1 MVNRLLP
8 ALLVF
13 LIAASASA
21 QRPVMERVRPSAG
34 PPGSQIEL
42 IGRHFGYQ
50 SQVFLGDQQM
60 RVIDRHPNRWT
71 LEVPA
76 GARSGSILL
85 RTPQGTYSGPR
96 FRVTAARPAPQIS
109 GLEPSSGPPGSEVT
123 IVGTNFS
130 SRLGDN
136 QVTLA
141 GERVVVRSATPSEI
155 RVLVPTG
162 ARSGPFEVRVDGSMT
177 AAQSP
182 RFEVS
187 VGLAITA
194 IEPPRAPA
202 GANVLLRGSGFSPR
216 RNDNRVTLA
225 GRRVRVL
232 TASPTE
238 LMVRLPNR
246 GVASGRFEVSVRGA
260 GSATSPQFEVAEP
273 VVVQSFA
280 PTSGPPGT
288 DVMIQGSG
296 FGRDVRQVQVS
307 MGPQQLR
314 VRSVTPNQIRVMV
327 PNGAPSAPF
336 TVSIGGLAVNSNGTF
351 HLLRNLEVGTFQ
363 PQRGAPGTEVTLSGQ
378 GFAPNPNDNVVTL
391 GNVRQQVLAAS
402 PQQLR
407 IRIAPGSPSG
417 PFEVAAHGDRDRS
430 RRPFLLE
437 APPSITSFS
446 PLQGPP
452 GTEVTIEGSGFGTSP
467 NLVRATMGRSRLR
480 VVSVR
485 DDRLVVEIPRRA
497 RTGRITVEVG
507 TRGGTVTGTEFRI
520 GARQRVGGLS
530 PDTGLVGSELVI
542 RGENF
547 PQGEIRVA
555 FTGPRR
561 AIRATRVSPVELRVI
576 VPNGA
581 ETGPVQLLL
590 PGQEIALGTFTVGAT
605 PEGVG
610 ITAIESECTYV
621 GCPATLR
628 GHGFDPDPRR
638 NRVVFRGTSV
648 QVRRATAT
656 TLEIVLPDSPGNGQ
670 FEVSVGRRGRGTSP
684 NFYVQRR
691 PR

>member
-1 MVNRLLP
+1 MVNRLIP

-13 LIAASASA
+13 FVAASASA

-50 SQVFLGDQQM
+50 SQVFLGDQEL
-60 RVIDRHPNRWT
+60 RVLERHPHRWT

-76 GARSGSILL
+76 GARSGPILL
-85 RTPQGTYSGPR
+85 RTRQGTYSGPR
-96 FRVTAARPAPQIS
+96 FRVTAAAPAPTIS
-109 GLEPSSGPPGSEVT
+109 GLEPGSGPPGSEVT
-123 IVGTNFS
+123 IVGANFS

-155 RVLVPTG
+155 RVLVPTD
-162 ARSGPFEVRVDGSMT
+162 ASSGIFEVRVDGAMA

-187 VGLAITA
+187 VGLAVTA

-202 GANVLLRGSGFSPR
+202 GSDVLLRGSGFSSR

-232 TASPTE
+232 RSSPTE
-238 LMVRLPNR
+238 LLVRLPRR
-246 GVASGRFEVSVRGA
+246 GAASGRFEVSVRGA
-260 GSATSPQFEVAEP
+260 GSTTSPQFEVAEP

-296 FGRDVRQVQVS
+296 FGRDVRQVQVT
-307 MGPQQLR
+307 MGPQRLR
-314 VRSVTPNQIRVMV
+314 VRSVTPTQIRVMV
-327 PNGAPSAPF
+327 PSGAPSAPF
-336 TVSIGGLAVNSNGTF
+336 TVSIGGLAANSHGTF
-351 HLLRNLEVGTFQ
+351 HLLRNLEVGAFR
-363 PQRGAPGTEVTLSGQ
+363 PQRGAPGTEVTISGQ

-391 GNVRQQVLAAS
+391 GNVRQEVLAAS
-402 PQQLR
+402 PQELR
-407 IRIAPGSPSG
+407 VRVAQGSPSG

-437 APPSITSFS
+437 SPPSIRSFS
-446 PLQGPP
+446 PPQGPP
-452 GTEVTIEGSGFGTSP
+452 GTEVTIEGSGFGDSA

-480 VVSVR
+480 VLSVQ
-485 DDRLVVEIPRRA
+485 DDRLVVQIPRRA
-497 RTGRITVEVG
+497 RTGRIAIEVG
-507 TRGGTVTGTEFRI
+507 TRGGTETRTEFRI

-530 PDTGLVGSELVI
+530 PDSGIVGSELVI

-547 PQGEIRVA
+547 PRADIRVA

-561 AIRATRVSPVELRVI
+561 AVRATRVSPVELRVI

-581 ETGPVQLLL
+581 QTGPVELLL
-590 PGQEIALGTFTVGAT
+590 PGQQIALGTFTVGET
-605 PEGVG
+605 PTGVD
-610 ITAIESECTYV
+610 ITAIEPECTYI
-621 GCPATLR
+621 GCPAILR
-628 GHGFDPDPRR
+628 GHGFDANPRR
-638 NRVVFRGTSV
+638 NRVVFRNAAV

-656 TLEIVLPDSPGNGQ
+656 TLEIVLPNQPGNGR
-670 FEVSVGRRGRGTSP
+670 FEVRVGRERGTSP
-684 NFYVQRR
+684 NFYVQRP